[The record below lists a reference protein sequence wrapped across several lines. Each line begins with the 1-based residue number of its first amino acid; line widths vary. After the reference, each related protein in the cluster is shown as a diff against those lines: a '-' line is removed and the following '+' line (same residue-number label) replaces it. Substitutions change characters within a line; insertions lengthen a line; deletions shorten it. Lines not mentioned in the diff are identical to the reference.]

1 MSKLKFAIANIAVGK
16 LNVLVKNLMI
26 QMNITDPDE
35 AIRRV
40 NSGEWTLTGPTRK
53 WQEKDG
59 VITFTVTSDGTTGP
73 QWIERLKKG
82 GFRVSDYAE
91 QLLNKMSTTDGVT
104 TEVSALKGELFFD
117 NDRTTSEIRAEAESR
132 GLTEPNP
139 EIACLIREK
148 FTDKEL
154 EEMGIWAMVAMHEPI
169 NADGSPLQL
178 YASRYVDGP
187 WLYASCDRPDCG
199 WNCDFSFAFAAQV
212 NSDLC
217 S

>member
-1 MSKLKFAIANIAVGK
+1 MSKLSEFAIANIAVGK
-16 LNVLVKNLMI
+16 LNALVKNLMI

-73 QWIERLKKG
+73 QWIKRLKKG

-104 TEVSALKGELFFD
+104 TNVSVLTGELFFD
-117 NDRTTSEIRAEAESR
+117 DDRTTSKIRAEAESR

-169 NADGSPLQL
+169 NDAGGGPRLLGAD
-178 YASRYVDGP
+178 RYDGGP
-187 WLYASCDRPDCG
+187 WLDADYGRPGVG
-199 WNCDFSFAFAAQV
+199 WSRGSGFAFAAQV
-212 NSDLC
+212 
-217 S
+217 

>member
-1 MSKLKFAIANIAVGK
+1 MKDNNEFASAGLTAGQLNAIVKKLGGH
-16 LNVLVKNLMI
+16 
-26 QMNITDPDE
+26 E
-35 AIRRV
+35 AALAFLRGELIV
-40 NSGEWTLTGPTRK
+40 SGPVRK

-73 QWIERLKKG
+73 QWIKRLKKG

-104 TEVSALKGELFFD
+104 TDVSVLTGELFSD
-117 NDRTTSEIRAEAESR
+117 DDRTTSKIRAEAESR

-148 FTDKEL
+148 FTNKEL

-169 NADGSPLQL
+169 NDADGGPCLLS
-178 YASRYVDGP
+178 ANRYDSGQ
-187 WLYASCDRPDCG
+187 WLLAYYDRPDDW
-199 WNCDFSFAFAAQV
+199 WNRGGGFAFATQV
-212 NSDLC
+212 
-217 S
+217 

>member
-1 MSKLKFAIANIAVGK
+1 MSKLSEFAIANIAVGK
-16 LNVLVKNLMI
+16 LNALVKNLMI

-73 QWIERLKKG
+73 QWIKRLKKG

-104 TEVSALKGELFFD
+104 TDVTVLKGELFFD
-117 NDRTTSEIRAEAESR
+117 DDRTTSKIRAEAESR

-154 EEMGIWAMVAMHEPI
+154 EEMGVWSMVAMHEPI
-169 NADGSPLQL
+169 EDAGGDPYLL
-178 YASRYVDGP
+178 YANRHGFGR
-187 WLYASCDRPDCG
+187 WLYTYYGKPDDWWVRDYG
-199 WNCDFSFAFAAQV
+199 FAFAAQV
-212 NSDLC
+212 S
-217 S
+217 